1 MDSFIL
7 NEEVKIMTF
16 IVKQKFDTY
25 MDYVHSS
32 NSAYKSS
39 LEGLSERAKNSLNEL
54 LDGYEISS
62 LGYLSPD
69 NLWVNLLI
77 SWSDKECLVDNLKLL
92 KKDEYLKLVEE
103 GTLQEYIKKEYTLIE
118 ETIASYSFAILDH
131 EKDQWIILAL

>member
-1 MDSFIL
+1 MAI
-7 NEEVKIMTF
+7 

-32 NSAYKSS
+32 DSAYKSS

-77 SWSDKECLVDNLKLL
+77 GWSDKECLVDNLKLL

-103 GTLQEYIKKEYTLIE
+103 GTLHDYIEKEYTLIKE
-118 ETIASYSFAILDH
+118 SIVNQDFTILDH